1 MRPHSGWLAD
11 GLKRMR
17 ALSKF
22 FSPLRQAAEA
32 FFKHDLA
39 LRRDAAGLQ
48 IVLEARPAAP
58 KEPGTKPRSGKPA
71 SAQREQE
78 VLALMLEQLGALL
91 AEVPSTRSALPHLG
105 FVEQALRKKG
115 LRALDKLPLEVLQRA
130 LEQLES
136 LVTNWSPV
144 GLASLRSKMA
154 VAIIGREQM
163 APEQQ
168 AAVEAEAEAGTNESR
183 AEPAAFDALALRDQ
197 EANENHQALAAAY
210 AALSPMAP
218 TADIEFQ
225 MELGSPSSKAIAPRA
240 ASTPE
245 AAGELRLIE
254 LEA

>member
-168 AAVEAEAEAGTNESR
+168 AAAEAEAGTNESR
-183 AEPAAFDALALRDQ
+183 AEPAEIDALVLSEQ

>member
-1 MRPHSGWLAD
+1 MRPHSGWFAD

-17 ALSKF
+17 SLSKF

-48 IVLEARPAAP
+48 IVLEARPATP
-58 KEPGTKPRSGKPA
+58 KEPGKKAKNGKPA
-71 SAQREQE
+71 PVQREQE
-78 VLALMLEQLGALL
+78 ARALMLEQLSALL
-91 AEVPSTRSALPHLG
+91 AEVPSTRSALRHLA
-105 FVEQALRKKG
+105 FVEQALHRKG
-115 LRALDKLPLEVLQRA
+115 LRALDKLPLEMLKPA

-154 VAIIGREQM
+154 VAIIDREQM

-168 AAVEAEAEAGTNESR
+168 AAVEAETETNESR
-183 AEPAAFDALALRDQ
+183 VEPPEIDARLLRDR
-197 EANENHQALAAAY
+197 EANEEDKALTAAY

-218 TADIEFQ
+218 TEEIEFQ

-240 ASTPE
+240 ASRPDAE
-245 AAGELRLIE
+245 VELQLRE